1 MDAFR
6 NMLKSIAP
14 LPDTEIERFLDMG
27 IRQDLAAGEYF
38 IRAGEV
44 PRKIA
49 FVQSGLFRYV
59 YINADGKE
67 FTKSLFTEHS
77 VLSSYSSMV
86 QRIPSYFYI
95 EAMEA
100 SEILSFDFERWQ
112 GLQNNH
118 PAWTQF
124 LLALV
129 QKGFMVKEKR
139 ERELLLL
146 DAEQRYR
153 IFLDEFPG
161 MDKRIKQSIIASYL
175 GISPE
180 SLSRIRK
187 HMDGIG

>member
-1 MDAFR
+1 MDAFSQILR
-6 NMLKSIAP
+6 SAAP
-14 LPDTEIERFLDMG
+14 LPDQEIEKFLDMRV
-27 IRQDLAAGEYF
+27 RQELAVGEYF
-38 IRAGEV
+38 IRAGEI

-49 FVQSGLFRYV
+49 FIQSGLFRYV
-59 YINADGKE
+59 YINAEGKE

-77 VLSSYSSMV
+77 ILSSYSSMI
-86 QRIPSYFYI
+86 QKIPSYFYI
-95 EAMEA
+95 EALES
-100 SEILSFDFERWQ
+100 SEILSFDFEGWQ
-112 GLQNNH
+112 GLQKGH

-153 IFLDEFPG
+153 IFLQEFPD

-187 HMDGIG
+187 NMNGI